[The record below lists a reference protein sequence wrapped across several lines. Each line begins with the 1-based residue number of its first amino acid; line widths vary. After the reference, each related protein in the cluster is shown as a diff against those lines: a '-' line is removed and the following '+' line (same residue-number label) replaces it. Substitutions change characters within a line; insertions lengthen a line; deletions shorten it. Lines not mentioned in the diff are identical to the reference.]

1 MVVEGDKRE
10 TMRIC
15 EFMSDLMSDWINK
28 WI

>member
-1 MVVEGDKRE
+1 MAVVRDIRE
-10 TMRIC
+10 TMRIY

>member
-10 TMRIC
+10 TMRIY